1 MDKFLQTY
9 SPPQLKLE
17 EIDNLNRPIPT
28 REIKD
33 TLGSHPQPDT
43 KTKAATK
50 KEKYRPISLMNIH
63 GKILNKIL
71 AN

>member
-1 MDKFLQTY
+1 MDKFLETY

-17 EIDNLNRPIPT
+17 EIDNLNRPIT
-28 REIKD
+28 TSEIKD

-43 KTKAATK
+43 KTIATTK

-63 GKILNKIL
+63 GKVLNKIL